1 MMFRTVIYPHTLLI
15 LVMSIFA
22 TCGAAHG
29 DDIDHEEVRLL
40 TQKGVIL
47 PLSEIVAAVA
57 KSVPGE
63 VLKIELER
71 EHGAYVYEFK
81 ILRPNG
87 KVQEVQADAA
97 TAKVLSNEDDD
108 EDED

>member
-1 MMFRTVIYPHTLLI
+1 MMFKKVIYPHTLLI
-15 LVMSIFA
+15 VVMSIFTA
-22 TCGAAHG
+22 CCAAHG

-40 TQKGVIL
+40 TQKGTIL
-47 PLSEIVAAVA
+47 PLTEIIAAVT

-63 VLKIELER
+63 VLKVELER
-71 EHGAYVYEFK
+71 EHGSYVYELK

-108 EDED
+108 